1 MVKFA
6 IVKYNFIVC
15 MCDIQKKKKTIGTCR
30 CARHFRSTLA
40 WNNDLSPT
48 VPSGCSQADS
58 CQHARLAGCPFA
70 CLGSSQIPK
79 TTTLNWSSLWAWHPH
94 EDKRYLGGKK
104 RAKASDKPFSHFWHL
119 VTSELRNE
127 CLLHTQ
133 WSGVLYSHL
142 PRTSRQ
148 RTSTPTPIQVN
159 KHEIVHKKTA
169 ARHGHQYLCASE
181 KSPTLPWDHFVFYFH
196 LLLTSPLLFCIN
208 SRASSV
214 KTWFLPLDSTCGRSQ
229 KATWQSR

>member
-104 RAKASDKPFSHFWHL
+104 EGKSFWQTFQPFLAS
-119 VTSELRNE
+119 RNIRIA
-127 CLLHTQ
+127 Q
-133 WSGVLYSHL
+133 WMSSAYTVKWCSVLSLASNFQTAH
-142 PRTSRQ
+142 
-148 RTSTPTPIQVN
+148 VN
-159 KHEIVHKKTA
+159 TYANPSK
-169 ARHGHQYLCASE
+169 
-181 KSPTLPWDHFVFYFH
+181 
-196 LLLTSPLLFCIN
+196 
-208 SRASSV
+208 
-214 KTWFLPLDSTCGRSQ
+214 
-229 KATWQSR
+229 

>member
-1 MVKFA
+1 MTWVQLFRLGA
-6 IVKYNFIVC
+6 
-15 MCDIQKKKKTIGTCR
+15 
-30 CARHFRSTLA
+30 ARRIRVSTPDSQVVLLLA
-40 WNNDLSPT
+40 WVPPKSPKPRLWTGLPCGRNTLTRTNDIW
-48 VPSGCSQADS
+48 G
-58 CQHARLAGCPFA
+58 
-70 CLGSSQIPK
+70 
-79 TTTLNWSSLWAWHPH
+79 
-94 EDKRYLGGKK
+94 EKK

-169 ARHGHQYLCASE
+169 ARHRHQYLCASE